1 MNIILS
7 SAYFPSVSYFKLI
20 NNANDIFI
28 EQHEN
33 FIKQTYRNRCKIL
46 AANGQ
51 MNLVV
56 PIIKNSGKKI
66 NVKDVKIDYDTN
78 WQKQHFKS
86 IESAYRNSPFYEFY
100 IDDFIAIF
108 NKKHKF
114 LFELNL
120 ELIYKLLEFF
130 EIEKQLKFNNEYE
143 KTPKGLIDFRN
154 KIHPKKQYQE
164 LMEITKKPYYQV
176 FDNKYPFFQ
185 DLSSI
190 DLLFNLGTEAS
201 LYLMNVYETNCA
213 F

>member
-66 NVKDVKIDYDTN
+66 NVKDVKIDYDTD